1 MLSVFYDNTCSII
14 DPDLK
19 SGTKG
24 NHMTLR
30 LTSIR
35 ILIVG
40 LSAILIGTLAIACS
54 SPEPTPTPVPPTP
67 TPVPPTATPVPPTPT
82 PVPPTATPVPPT
94 PTPEP
99 PTATPEPDD
108 DHDHDDAEDHEHD
121 DAEDGHDHDDAE
133 DDHEHE
139 DGEEDHEHD
148 DETTSSG
155 LSADDAACVEEHSDA
170 ETAANVFAA
179 IEALTSGGD
188 AESHHVLTM
197 LAAAEPL
204 AHCGLMP
211 ARFAPVV
218 AQIPPEGAECV
229 VEQAGTEILMNFF
242 TITEEQQ
249 EQTLNI
255 MALAPL
261 LGTLQACD
269 VALDLSVVQ

>member
-99 PTATPEPDD
+99 PTATPEPDE
-108 DHDHDDAEDHEHD
+108 DHDHEHD